1 MISNKIE
8 GHFTSRFNAS
18 PKVIVKAPGRI
29 NIIGEHTDYN
39 SGYVLPAAINYYM
52 DVGLSKNDT
61 ADQINLYSLDY
72 DEHVS
77 ASLKEIER
85 TENDWLNLIYGVIFQ
100 LKDHIKGFDLAFGG
114 NIPVGA
120 GVSSSAA
127 LCCGVALGLSEL
139 FELNLE
145 KWELARIAQKSEHT
159 FSLVQ
164 CGIMDQFACLFGL
177 VNHVLLLNC
186 LNHEYE
192 ETAIDLSGSRL
203 LLINSNVKHNLGD
216 SDYNKRREE
225 SNQALEFFKIK
236 FANVKTYQDLSLEMI
251 DNYKE
256 DLTPKLWK
264 RAHHIVSENGRVLTI
279 NEALKN
285 KDHVGVGY
293 QLTQGHMSLKN
304 DYEVTCDETDYL
316 VNELISHDEIYGA
329 RQVGGG
335 FGGCILAL
343 SKDVSLDSI
352 IEDLNQKY
360 TKNFNLNID
369 DIPIKISNGC
379 HRIA

>member
-8 GHFTSRFNAS
+8 KYFSSHFSAS
-18 PKVIVKAPGRI
+18 PRVIVKAPGRI

-52 DVGLSKNDT
+52 NIGLSKNGTTDK
-61 ADQINLYSLDY
+61 INLYSLDY
-72 DEHVS
+72 DEYVS
-77 ASLKEIER
+77 ASVEEIKR
-85 TENDWLNLIYGVIFQ
+85 TENDWLNLIYGVVFQ
-100 LKDHIKGFDLAFGG
+100 LKDYVKGFDLAFGG

-186 LNHEYE
+186 LSLEYE
-192 ETAIDLSGSRL
+192 ETTIDLSGSRL

-225 SNQALEFFKIK
+225 STQALEFFKTK
-236 FANVKTYQDLSLEMI
+236 FPNVKTYQDLSLEMV
-251 DNYKE
+251 NRCKE
-256 DLTPKLWK
+256 DLAPKLWK
-264 RAHHIVSENGRVLTI
+264 RVHHIVSENGRVLMI

-285 KDHVGVGY
+285 KDHVSVGN

-304 DYEVTCDETDYL
+304 DFEVTCNETDYL
-316 VNELISHDEIYGA
+316 VNELISHDQIYGA

-335 FGGCILAL
+335 FGGCVLAL
-343 SKDVSLDSI
+343 SKDVSLDSM
-352 IEDLNQKY
+352 IEDLDQKY
-360 TKNFNLNID
+360 TKDFNLNID

-379 HRIA
+379 HRVA